1 MGVFGLIIF
10 ICVDMFGS
18 DWTFCLYT
26 TMAFLVGGFT
36 SMACGYMGMHV
47 ATHTN
52 TKVSFIAQSSL
63 DEAYKLAYRAGCVIG
78 FSLTGIS
85 LLMLIILI
93 AIYT

>member
-1 MGVFGLIIF
+1 
-10 ICVDMFGS
+10 
-18 DWTFCLYT
+18 
-26 TMAFLVGGFT
+26 
-36 SMACGYMGMHV
+36 MACGYMGMHV

-93 AIYT
+93 AIYTELGIAPSKEELENIFENNIFSIVNFKHCTHKY